1 MQNTQHHHT
10 QSHLTWW
17 LDLAFLTLTL
27 GCLFFVLLGSRPLF
41 VPDEGRYAEIARE
54 MVASHDWVTP
64 TLNGI
69 RYFEKPILF
78 YWLGAAA
85 IKIGGLNLW
94 SLRSINAIL
103 GLVGCLLTYAWTRW
117 FYDRATG
124 LLAACILATSSLY
137 FVMSHMV
144 SLDLPV
150 TVFNTATLMAA
161 FCAYQAKTPAGT
173 RLALTLAAIAAA
185 LAVLTKGLI
194 GIVFP
199 GLVFFAFI
207 ALTHGWRRLWQL
219 PLISSFCLFL
229 LIAAPWH
236 VIVNHRHPEFFYF
249 YFIEQHFLRYTM
261 KDIGHYQPVWFFI
274 PTLLAGLFPWVVFLP
289 QTLVQACKQVFK
301 PNPERAL
308 TSFLLVWA
316 VIIFTFFSFSKSK
329 LIPYILPVFPPL
341 AILMAAA
348 LRKARLKTALVSLM
362 VLAVA
367 VLIISVNLLKS
378 ASLPN
383 PLAAAHIITL
393 ALGLLITGTF
403 FSLLTLKRQRAGAL
417 ALMALSSG
425 LFLIMAFSAFPDM
438 DSRTI
443 LPLTQALQPILK
455 PNDDV
460 ITYDQ
465 YYQDL
470 PFYLQRQV
478 SILNWHNELTYGMA
492 HQDTRAFMINDAEF
506 WKRWRSQQRV
516 FVFINLQELVKLEA
530 THPDLNAKVLATTT
544 NTAVITNKSN

>member
-1 MQNTQHHHT
+1 MQKTQHT
-10 QSHLTWW
+10 NTTNRLTWW
-17 LDLAFLTLTL
+17 LDLAFLTVVL

-54 MVASHDWVTP
+54 MIASHDWVTP

-69 RYFEKPILF
+69 TYFEKPILF
-78 YWLGAAA
+78 YWLGAIA
-85 IKIGGLNLW
+85 IKVGGLNLW

-103 GLVGCLLTYAWTRW
+103 GLLGCLFTYAWSRW

-124 LLAACILATSSLY
+124 LLAAGILATSSLY

-161 FCAYQAKTPAGT
+161 FCAYQAQTPAAT
-173 RLALTLAAIAAA
+173 RIALTLAAISAA

-199 GLVFFAFI
+199 GLIFLAFI
-207 ALTHGWRRLWQL
+207 ACTHGWRRLWQL
-219 PLISSFCLFL
+219 PLLSSFCVFL
-229 LIAAPWH
+229 IIATPWH
-236 VIVNHRHPEFFYF
+236 VLVNHRHPEFFYF
-249 YFIEQHFLRYTM
+249 YFIEQHFLRYTT

-289 QTLVQACKQVFK
+289 QTLVQACKQAIK
-301 PNPERAL
+301 PNPERTL
-308 TSFLLVWA
+308 TRFLLIWV

-329 LIPYILPVFPPL
+329 LIPYILPLFPPL
-341 AILMAAA
+341 AILMAAT
-348 LRKARLKTALVSLM
+348 LRKAALKAALVSLI
-362 VLAVA
+362 VLSVA
-367 VLIISVNLLKS
+367 VLIISTKLLTS
-378 ASLPN
+378 AVLPN
-383 PLAAAHIITL
+383 PLAAQHAITL
-393 ALGLLITGTF
+393 ALSLLITGVF
-403 FSLLTLKRQRAGAL
+403 FSLLSIKRRRKGTL
-417 ALMALSSG
+417 ALMAISSG

-443 LPLTQALQPILK
+443 LPLTEVLQPLLK
-455 PNDDV
+455 PGDDV

-478 SILNWHNELTYGMA
+478 TILNWRNELTYGMA
-492 HQDTRAFMINDAEF
+492 HQDTHAFMINDAEF
-506 WKRWRSQQRV
+506 WKRWRSERRV
-516 FVFINLQELVKLEA
+516 FVFINLAELVKLEA
-530 THPDLNAKVLATTT
+530 MHPDLRATVLATTT